1 MDLLWQS
8 RSNTKEKKTLFKQY
22 VKNKAKLKT
31 KKQLHGAAELLLAV
45 GEKENRIAILDEI
58 EAKYKDTPL
67 VEHVLFSKFM
77 CYLYEEN
84 NIELAKTT
92 AAELGKLFPESE
104 SYYAS
109 QRHLGNDVERP
120 LEQLAK
126 NAPNEETTE
135 IPKTYELLGN
145 YPNPFNP
152 STTIRYALPYSS
164 NVELTIYDI
173 TGKVVKVFN
182 ENGQSA

>member
-1 MDLLWQS
+1 
-8 RSNTKEKKTLFKQY
+8 
-22 VKNKAKLKT
+22 
-31 KKQLHGAAELLLAV
+31 
-45 GEKENRIAILDEI
+45 
-58 EAKYKDTPL
+58 
-67 VEHVLFSKFM
+67 
-77 CYLYEEN
+77 
-84 NIELAKTT
+84 IELAKTT

-152 STTIRYALPYSS
+152 STTISYALPYSS

-182 ENGQSA
+182 ENGQSAGYQNIVWYGNSQQGSRVSSGVYFYRFKASAASTSSATDKGLVFEKTAKMLLLK